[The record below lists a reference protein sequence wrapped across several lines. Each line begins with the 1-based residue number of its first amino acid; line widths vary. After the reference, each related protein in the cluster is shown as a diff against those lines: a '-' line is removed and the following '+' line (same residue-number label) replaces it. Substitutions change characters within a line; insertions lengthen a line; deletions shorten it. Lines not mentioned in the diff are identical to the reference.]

1 MGKRYYG
8 IHCEC
13 HDANVTILDENGNL
27 EFFAQSERFSPRLKV
42 FPYLTN
48 IKDFFPKPKEDDI
61 ICVHTSFYSQGTQ
74 SESFKDENPLCVQKI
89 NFAPNSKSYYD
100 YWLGYEV
107 KPNFVVSHH
116 LSHIL
121 SSWAFR
127 PNDDLRFCMGCDGA
141 GFYANGLM
149 ASCIGGFINE
159 NGFKL
164 VELTKSIP
172 SSVPLTEILGNNS
185 AGKAMGAAGYFVEN
199 KNISNEQFENF
210 IQASFSR
217 PQFHR
222 TEIWHVPNFA
232 AIGRDNDPKTLNLIG
247 IFYEKIIEE
256 IWKCC
261 EINLKNFIP
270 NKNIGVVVG
279 GGTHLALELNT
290 KISTYAK
297 DFVFGPPINDSGL
310 SLGEAVYAY
319 YLDTGKWPPA
329 LTSPSIMHLQDPLP
343 QVGPQ
348 EPKEIAKL
356 IANNKV
362 VGLLRGKAECGPR
375 SLGFRSILADAGKYE
390 NLKRVSVG
398 LKGRE
403 YYRPLAPMVTAEAFD
418 RYFTGPKGEYMQYKC
433 ECSLSAK
440 LECPAIVHKDNSS
453 RPQVVYKEKDPW
465 LHELLVEYG
474 KITGRECLINT
485 SLNGPGKPICNTYND
500 ALEDFEN
507 KDIQLVS
514 IKSTQ

>member
-48 IKDFFPKPKEDDI
+48 IKDSFPRPKKDDI
-61 ICVHTSFYSQGTQ
+61 ICGHTSHCNQGTQ
-74 SESFKDENPLCVQKI
+74 AESFKDENPLCVQKI
-89 NFAPNSKSYYD
+89 NFAPHEKSFYN

-107 KPNFVVSHH
+107 NPTFMVSHH
-116 LSHIL
+116 LCHIL

-127 PNDDLRFCMGCDGA
+127 PNNDLRFCMGCDGA
-141 GFYANGLM
+141 GLYANSSL
-149 ASCIGGFINE
+149 ASCIGGFIDE
-159 NGFKL
+159 NGFRL
-164 VELTKSIP
+164 VELPKAINSSI
-172 SSVPLTEILGNNS
+172 PLTEILGPNT
-185 AGKAMGAAGYFVEN
+185 AGKAMGAAGYFIEN
-199 KNISNEQFENF
+199 KNSFSKEQFINF
-210 IQASFSR
+210 IKASFSR
-217 PQFHR
+217 PQFHN
-222 TEIWHVPNFA
+222 TEIWHVPNFD
-232 AIGRDNDPKTLNLIG
+232 AIGKSKDEKTLSSIG
-247 IFYEKIIEE
+247 IYYETIIEE
-256 IWKCC
+256 IWKSC
-261 EINLKNFIP
+261 EINLQHFIP
-270 NKNIGVVVG
+270 NKNIGIVVG
-279 GGTHLALELNT
+279 GGTHLSLELNT

-297 DFVFGPPINDSGL
+297 DFVFGPPVNDSGI
-310 SLGEAVYAY
+310 SLGAAVYSY

-329 LTSPSIMHLQDPLP
+329 LKSPSIMYLQEPLP
-343 QVGPQ
+343 QVGTQ

-362 VGLLRGKAECGPR
+362 IGLLRGKAECGPR
-375 SLGFRSILADAGKYE
+375 ALGFRSILANAGKYE
-390 NLKRVSVG
+390 NLERVSEN

-403 YYRPLAPMVTAEAFD
+403 YYRPLAPMVTAESFD

-433 ECSLSAK
+433 ECTLSAK

-474 KITGRECLINT
+474 KITGSECLINT

-500 ALEDFEN
+500 ALEDFKN
-507 KDIQLVS
+507 KDIELIS
-514 IKSTQ
+514 INST